1 MAVTSGFFN
10 SLSGDRKYNARQWS
24 SIFDGLISDG
34 VYESVGSAFAVSPNS
49 GMVLNVAA
57 GRAWFDHSWILN
69 DAVTTITI
77 PESETVLDRID
88 AVVIEV
94 NENEN
99 TRAGTIKV
107 VSGTASSS
115 AERPTLTDDDEV
127 HQHPICYVTVG
138 KGVTEITASDITYVV
153 GTSECPYVCGLIEQ
167 VTIDNLIAQWQAQ
180 WNEWFEKKTTDSED
194 AWSTWYQ
201 NMQTTI
207 TDWFSSQS
215 SEFSTWF
222 AGIKNTLD
230 GDTAGH
236 LLNLI
241 HDVEDGA
248 NPITQTKTT
257 VYDGD
262 TVTVTFTD
270 GRKLITTYSGDTVTD
285 KMYSAENALQWTKT
299 TTYNGDTVT
308 ETIEEAS

>member
-127 HQHPICYVTVG
+127 HQHPICYVAVG

-241 HDVEDGA
+241 HDVQDGA